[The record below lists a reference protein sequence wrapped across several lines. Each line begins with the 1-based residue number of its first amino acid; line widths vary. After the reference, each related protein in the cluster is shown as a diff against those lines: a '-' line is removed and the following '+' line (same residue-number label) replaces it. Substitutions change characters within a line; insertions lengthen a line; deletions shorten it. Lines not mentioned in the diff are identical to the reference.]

1 MRIACCRVPN
11 LPLAAALRASPEL
24 AGAPLAIVSG
34 PDTRAEVVAVSP
46 EAERRG
52 VRPHTGIAQARSV
65 CGELCVRVASPAL
78 ETAARQALR
87 DAALG
92 SAPRAELAPRL
103 SGAWGAEACAFVDAT
118 GIESLHA
125 SEAGFASALVARAG
139 RLGLPACAAVAS
151 GRAVAR
157 LAARRSAAGEVHV
170 LAPRQER
177 AFLAALPLEILDPD
191 DATLEALA
199 RFGVRTTRDL
209 LRLPR
214 RALATRLGPRVLEL
228 AALARGELQEPP
240 LPAAAAER
248 LVEATDLEFAV
259 DRIEPLVFVLGGLL
273 SRLLDRLEARRLA
286 CRALQLRLAL
296 EGGGRDARRVG
307 IAAPTRDRR
316 VLVRLLTQALESRP
330 PPAAVESAALEAEG
344 SPLRAGQLDLFRPTG
359 PAPGALGSVV
369 AGLQALCGEGRIGSP
384 AVADDHRPERFE
396 VASPT
401 ALLAGTVRKPG
412 TAHATPRLATRA
424 LRPPVAAQV
433 QLRGR
438 HPVRVQSA
446 VAHGA
451 VVHAAGPWRT
461 TGGWWSPETRWA
473 YDHFDILTSDG
484 TLSRLRFDHVHRTWH
499 IDAVYD

>member
-1 MRIACCRVPN
+1 MRVACCRVPN

-24 AGAPLAIVSG
+24 AGAPLAIASG
-34 PDTRAEVVAVSP
+34 PDARAEVVAVSP
-46 EAERRG
+46 QAEHRG
-52 VRPHTGIAQARSV
+52 VRRLSTLAHARSV
-65 CGELCVRVASPAL
+65 CSELHVRVASPAL
-78 ETAARQALR
+78 EGAARQALL

-118 GIESLHA
+118 GIETLHA

-139 RLGLPACAAVAS
+139 KLGLPACAAVAS

-157 LAARRSAAGEVHV
+157 IAARRAAAGEVHV
-170 LAPRQER
+170 LTPHKER

-191 DATLEALA
+191 DATLETLT
-199 RFGVRTTRDL
+199 RFGVRSVREL

-214 RALATRLGPRVLEL
+214 RALATRLGPGVLEL
-228 AALARGELQEPP
+228 VALARGELREPP
-240 LPAAAAER
+240 LPAAPEDR

-273 SRLLDRLEARRLA
+273 SRLLARLEARRLA
-286 CRALQLRLAL
+286 CGALQLRLTL
-296 EGGGRDARRVG
+296 ETGGRDARRVG
-307 IAAPTRDRR
+307 LAAPTLDRR
-316 VLVRLLTQALESRP
+316 VLVRLLTQALESHP
-330 PPAAVESAALEAEG
+330 PAAAVESAALEAEG
-344 SPLRAGQLDLFRPTG
+344 SPLRAGQLDLFRPAG
-359 PAPGALGSVV
+359 PAPSALGRVV

-396 VASPT
+396 ITPPGASLSC
-401 ALLAGTVRKPG
+401 AVREPRK
-412 TAHATPRLATRA
+412 TPRLATRA
-424 LRPPVAAQV
+424 LRPAVAAQV
-433 QLRGR
+433 TLRGS
-438 HPVRVQSA
+438 HPVQVRSA
-446 VAHGA
+446 VANGE

-473 YDHFDILTSDG
+473 YDHFDVLTSDG
-484 TLSRLRFDHVHRTWH
+484 TLSRLRFDHLHRAWH